1 MSQPILSIS
10 DQIRIRYQVIG
21 LLVLCCFHHIMLF
34 LPLCYVEDQ
43 ILFNYYSYNCEM
55 LRC

>member
-1 MSQPILSIS
+1 MLSIS
-10 DQIRIRYQVIG
+10 DHIRIRYQVIG
-21 LLVLCCFHHIMLF
+21 LLVHCHFRHIMLS

-55 LRC
+55 LRCENT

>member
-1 MSQPILSIS
+1 MLSIS

-21 LLVLCCFHHIMLF
+21 LLVHCHFRHIMLS

-55 LRC
+55 LRCENT